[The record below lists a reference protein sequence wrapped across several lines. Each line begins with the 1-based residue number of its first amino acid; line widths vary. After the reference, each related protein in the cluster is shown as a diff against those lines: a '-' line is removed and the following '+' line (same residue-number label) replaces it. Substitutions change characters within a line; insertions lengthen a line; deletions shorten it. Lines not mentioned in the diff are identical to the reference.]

1 MATIRKRGMRWQVQ
15 VRRSN
20 GYRAS
25 RSFLLRADAERWARE
40 AEAEADRRFLQTDP
54 TQLAKLR
61 LSDLLR
67 RYEASVTPAKR
78 SAATERQFLAA
89 LLARPLAQLRLVD
102 LTPRRL
108 ADYRDERLSRVRP
121 ASVLRELALLQH
133 VLEVARREWGVGLA
147 DNPCRMVAKPS
158 AGPSR
163 QRRIGPAE
171 WAALCEAL
179 QRCRHPLLGAV
190 LRFAIETGMR
200 RSELLRV
207 EWRDLDEASRT
218 LRIRMAKN
226 GHPRTIALSEA
237 ALAAL
242 AGVQRHEDEARIFPM
257 SANALRLAWERLKRR
272 AGIED
277 LRFHDL
283 RHEAISRLFEK
294 GLNVPEVA
302 VMSGHRDPRMLFR
315 YTHPRPEDIARKL
328 AKSSG

>member
-1 MATIRKRGMRWQVQ
+1 
-15 VRRSN
+15 
-20 GYRAS
+20 
-25 RSFLLRADAERWARE
+25 
-40 AEAEADRRFLQTDP
+40 
-54 TQLAKLR
+54 
-61 LSDLLR
+61 
-67 RYEASVTPAKR
+67 
-78 SAATERQFLAA
+78 
-89 LLARPLAQLRLVD
+89 
-102 LTPRRL
+102 
-108 ADYRDERLSRVRP
+108 
-121 ASVLRELALLQH
+121 
-133 VLEVARREWGVGLA
+133 
-147 DNPCRMVAKPS
+147 
-158 AGPSR
+158 
-163 QRRIGPAE
+163 
-171 WAALCEAL
+171 
-179 QRCRHPLLGAV
+179 LLGAV

-226 GHPRTIALSEA
+226 GHPRTIALSAA